1 MALPSSGS
9 SISFDQIQTEFGGSN
24 PISMN
29 EYGDK
34 IGLTVGTTSTHSI
47 NSFFGLSASI
57 HDTTFKP
64 KYSTQTSFIPGIGS
78 ITVTYSGFGE
88 STSSS
93 GTFPGGVATD
103 DTFPN
108 SGTFSDGTTTHSA
121 NGVTIKAF
129 TSFGADTTNAA
140 TIFLK
145 MKTTGGGSSGGG
157 NIANGGWTS
166 VEAYANT
173 TGTGTPLLTLN
184 RTDATYS
191 SSDSLG
197 NSSWQWTAP
206 SPATF
211 SAFFGTNTSLPG
223 SATHFF
229 RLV

>member
-9 SISFDQIQTEFGGSN
+9 SISFNQIQTEFGGSN

-47 NSFFGLSASI
+47 NSFFGLSADI
-57 HDTTFKP
+57 FNTTFKP
-64 KYSTQTSFIPGIGS
+64 KYSTVTFYIGVFVT
-78 ITVTYSGFGE
+78 ITYSGFGE
-88 STSSS
+88 ATGSSN
-93 GTFPGGVATD
+93 TFPGGVATD

-108 SGTFSDGTTTHSA
+108 SGTFSDGTTTHST

-129 TSFGADTTNAA
+129 TSYGSSTTNAS
-140 TIFLK
+140 IIILK

-166 VEAYANT
+166 IQAYANT
-173 TGTGTPLLTLN
+173 TGTGTALFTLN
-184 RTDATYS
+184 RADATYD
-191 SSDSLG
+191 SSDSFG
-197 NSSWQWTAP
+197 NSAWSWSAP

-211 SAFFGTNTSLPG
+211 SAFFGTNTSLPS

-229 RLV
+229 RIL